1 MRIPTQL
8 RQTLISTSVVGS
20 FFGSLVGLAS
30 FAFYSEYGPNIPSA
44 PHGTLANIINAAGT
58 FLLVT
63 AGVIIAFGLLP
74 SAATVALHKL
84 FGKPANIS
92 SKRTREKPR
101 AA

>member
-20 FFGSLVGLAS
+20 FFGLLVGLAS
-30 FAFYSEYGPNIPSA
+30 FAFYSEYRPNIPSA
-44 PHGTLANIINAAGT
+44 PHGTLANTISAVGT
-58 FLLVT
+58 FFLVT
-63 AGVIIAFGLLP
+63 AGIVIAFGLLP
-74 SAATVALHKL
+74 SAVAVALRKL